1 MATKKVTAP
10 AAAKKIAATPAKKNR
25 VNAFSPSKVQ
35 DTTIVD
41 NDGKTVGHVRLKP
54 SGVLW
59 APSNSKVWYRLSLEQ
74 LDNLAKAHGK
84 KQKK

>member
-1 MATKKVTAP
+1 MATKKP
-10 AAAKKIAATPAKKNR
+10 AETAAKKVAAPAKKNR
-25 VNAFSPSKVQ
+25 VNSFSPSKVQ

-41 NDGKTVGHVRLKP
+41 SDGKTVGHIRVKP

-59 APSNSKVWYRLSLEQ
+59 APSNSKVWYGLSLDQ
-74 LDNLAKAHGK
+74 LDSLAKEQGK

>member
-1 MATKKVTAP
+1 M
-10 AAAKKIAATPAKKNR
+10 AAKKPAKEKAKKNR
-25 VNAFSPSKVQ
+25 VNSFSPSKVQ

-41 NDGKTVGHVRLKP
+41 SEGKTVGHIRVKP

-59 APSNSKVWYRLSLEQ
+59 APSNSKVWYGLSLEQ
-74 LDNLAKAHGK
+74 LDALAKEQGK

>member
-1 MATKKVTAP
+1 MATKKVTKSV
-10 AAAKKIAATPAKKNR
+10 AAKKATAAPAKKNR
-25 VNAFSPSKVQ
+25 VNSFSPSKVQ

-41 NDGKTVGHVRLKP
+41 TDGKTVGHVRLKP

-59 APSNSKVWYRLSLEQ
+59 APSNSKVWYGLSLDQ
-74 LDNLAKAHGK
+74 LDDYAKKHGK

>member
-1 MATKKVTAP
+1 MATKKVTKP
-10 AAAKKIAATPAKKNR
+10 AATKKSAAPAKKNR
-25 VNAFSPSKVQ
+25 VNSFSPSKVQ

-41 NDGKTVGHVRLKP
+41 SEGKTVGHIRVKP

-59 APSNSKVWYRLSLEQ
+59 APSNSKVWYGLSLDQLATVAMEQ
-74 LDNLAKAHGK
+74 GK

>member
-1 MATKKVTAP
+1 MATKNVTEVATAKV
-10 AAAKKIAATPAKKNR
+10 AAAPAKKNR
-25 VNAFSPSKVQ
+25 VNSFSPSKVQ

-41 NDGKTVGHVRLKP
+41 AEGKTVGHIRVKP

-59 APSNSKVWYRLSLEQ
+59 APSNSKVWYGLSLDQ
-74 LDNLAKAHGK
+74 LDTLAKERGK

>member
-1 MATKKVTAP
+1 MATKKVTKAATVKK
-10 AAAKKIAATPAKKNR
+10 AAAPAKKNR
-25 VNAFSPSKVQ
+25 VNSFSPSKVQ

-41 NDGKTVGHVRLKP
+41 TEGKIVGHIRLKP

-59 APSNSKVWYRLSLEQ
+59 APSNSKVWYGLSLDQ
-74 LDNLAKAHGK
+74 IDTLAKEQGK

>member
-1 MATKKVTAP
+1 MATKKITNATAP
-10 AAAKKIAATPAKKNR
+10 NTDAAPTKKNR
-25 VNAFSPSKVQ
+25 VNSFSPSKVQ

-41 NDGKTVGHVRLKP
+41 NDGKTVGHIRVKP

-59 APSNSKVWYRLSLEQ
+59 APSNSKVWYGLSLEQ
-74 LDNLAKAHGK
+74 LDAIAKEQGK

>member
-1 MATKKVTAP
+1 MATQKGTKKATTHK
-10 AAAKKIAATPAKKNR
+10 AAAPAKKNR
-25 VNAFSPSKVQ
+25 VNSFSPSKVQ

-41 NDGKTVGHVRLKP
+41 TEGKIVGHIRLKP

-59 APSNSKVWYRLSLEQ
+59 APSNSKVWYGLSLDQIDALAREQ
-74 LDNLAKAHGK
+74 GK

>member
-1 MATKKVTAP
+1 MATKKVTKA
-10 AAAKKIAATPAKKNR
+10 AAAKTAAAPAKKNR
-25 VNAFSPSKVQ
+25 VNSFSPSKVQ

-41 NDGKTVGHVRLKP
+41 SEGKTVGHIRVKP

-59 APSNSKVWYRLSLEQ
+59 APSNSKVWYGLSLDQ
-74 LDNLAKAHGK
+74 LDTIAKAQGK

>member
-1 MATKKVTAP
+1 MAAP
-10 AAAKKIAATPAKKNR
+10 KKNR
-25 VNAFSPSKVQ
+25 VNSFSPSKVQ

-41 NDGKTVGHVRLKP
+41 ADGKTVGHIRVKP

-59 APSNSKVWYRLSLEQ
+59 APKDSKVWYGLSLDQ
-74 LDNLAKAHGK
+74 LDNLSRTQGK

>member
-1 MATKKVTAP
+1 MATKKVTKS
-10 AAAKKIAATPAKKNR
+10 AAAKADTAPAKKNR
-25 VNAFSPSKVQ
+25 VNSFSPSKVQ

-41 NDGKTVGHVRLKP
+41 NEGKTVGHIRVKP

-59 APSNSKVWYRLSLEQ
+59 APSNSKVWYGLSLDQ
-74 LDNLAKAHGK
+74 LDAIAKEQGK